1 MGLTSLPTKTD
12 GSLGRVKSTL
22 PDSDPSPDLDYYVT
36 AAEHEAIKTAVVDIA
51 NEVGLHDGST
61 PGSINSVLGFSFASL
76 ATHGTLPA
84 RNAIV
89 AIDSS
94 GTGTG
99 LNATLP
105 APSAG
110 RVYLVFK
117 VGGSADE
124 FVTLVRYASEKINGV
139 TASHRLADSDHVGA
153 AAPFPPAGWIVCSDG
168 IDWFAFPIANVVRHQ
183 VAATPPD
190 DTTHAISPGL
200 YIPGSTWA
208 DSNADKLYMA
218 MCAVS
223 LGNVAWHRVD
233 AVDTMTIVVGGVAST
248 LPSKD
253 RTVFVGGV
261 SGAVTLPLP
270 DPTGRNDGRRFQII
284 KKNTGTHTITLS
296 RFGSEN
302 INGSGANLVLPGSG
316 DADYGVWS
324 VVSDGADW
332 WVTGGS
338 GLV

>member
-61 PGSINSVLGFSFASL
+61 AGSINSLLGFSFVSL
-76 ATHGTLPA
+76 VADGTLPA

-208 DSNADKLYMA
+208 DSNADRLYMA

-223 LGNVAWHRVD
+223 LGNVSWDRVD
-233 AVDTMTIVVGGVAST
+233 AVDTMTIVAGGVAST

-253 RTVFVGGV
+253 RTIFIGGV
-261 SGAVTLPLP
+261 SGDVTLPLP
-270 DPTGRNDGRRFQII
+270 DPTGRNDGRRYQII
-284 KKNTGTHTITLS
+284 KKNASTHTITLS

-302 INGSGANLVLPGSG
+302 INGVGANFVLPGSG
-316 DADYGVWS
+316 DADYGVWN

-332 WVTGGS
+332 WVVGGS

>member
-61 PGSINSVLGFSFASL
+61 AGSINSLLGFSFVSL
-76 ATHGTLPA
+76 VADGTLPA

-208 DSNADKLYMA
+208 DSNADRLYMA

-223 LGNVAWHRVD
+223 LGNVSWDRVD
-233 AVDTMTIVVGGVAST
+233 AVDTMTIVAGGVAST

-253 RTVFVGGV
+253 RTIFIGGV
-261 SGAVTLPLP
+261 SGDVTLPLP
-270 DPTGRNDGRRFQII
+270 DPTGRNDGRRYQII
-284 KKNTGTHTITLS
+284 KKNASTHTITLS

-302 INGSGANLVLPGSG
+302 INGVGANFVLPGSG
-316 DADYGVWS
+316 DADYGVWN
-324 VVSDGADW
+324 VVSDGTNW
-332 WVTGGS
+332 WVVGGS